1 MAQLPT
7 GSSTT
12 VVESAQEHYAGSDS
26 FKHTSRLTA
35 VLEKAWSLLRGILPG
50 LPAVVLLMLS
60 AREYRRRGHFAQDAW
75 RKRQEQD
82 LLHEVAV
89 HPGMFESPED
99 LLVTILHEAAHALLW
114 EERKPGDRHCC
125 GVSLRGYYHRTEFR
139 DAAVQLG
146 LNVHFLNRRYGFAVT
161 TWPASGVPIRY
172 RGVLEILSQFA
183 VVTSRRLPPHVVPV
197 ASKKQIRWV
206 VLGCACVP
214 QRLLRC
220 PRAELLRGTV
230 ICGLCGER
238 FLPTQR
244 AVPP

>member
-1 MAQLPT
+1 MEVDSMAQLPT

-12 VVESAQEHYAGSDS
+12 VVESAQEFYASFDS
-26 FKHTSRLTA
+26 FKHTSRLAA
-35 VLEKAWSLLRGILPG
+35 VLEKAWSLLREIIPG

-89 HPGMFESPED
+89 HPRMFENPED
-99 LLVTILHEAAHALLW
+99 LLITILHEAAHAVLW
-114 EERKPGDRHCC
+114 ENRKAADKHCC
-125 GVSLRGYYHRTEFR
+125 GVSLTGYYHRKEFR
-139 DAAVQLG
+139 DAAVILG
-146 LNVHFLNRRYGFAVT
+146 LDVHFVNRRYGFAVT

-172 RGVLEILSQFA
+172 RGVLETLNQFA

-197 ASKKQIRWV
+197 APKKQVPWV

-220 PRAELLRGTV
+220 PGAELLRGAV
-230 ICGLCGER
+230 ICGVCGER
-238 FLPTQR
+238 FLP
-244 AVPP
+244 